1 MHTLPKILIFC
12 VSYFT
17 SPLLSSRSLLHWVFI
32 AIFFSFGFVQLFK
45 GSQRR
50 GEYAPVVVSANYL
63 ALSSS
68 LALFLYLT
76 DQWIFTFDIFK
87 VGICIGITFIASM
100 LVMTYALTVAGVAPV
115 MTSFRLSMLV
125 PVALSVWIWSE
136 PITPLQLIG
145 ITLAIVALVLMTH
158 NKSSQHPL
166 KGTKALAIIFV
177 IFLIQGI
184 GMTCMRWVH
193 YAGLDP
199 HRINVLMIIGATA
212 GTLGWIFVI
221 LRRQTFSA
229 KDVYVGMGIGLY
241 NAMALSVVLTA
252 LSVVPGTVYFPIVG
266 CSVVLLDN
274 LAAHFFW
281 KEYLTRPAIAG
292 VGLAIVAI
300 TMVM

>member
-1 MHTLPKILIFC
+1 M
-12 VSYFT
+12 
-17 SPLLSSRSLLHWVFI
+17 HWVFI

-63 ALSSS
+63 ALSTS
-68 LALFLYLT
+68 LALFLFFT
-76 DQWIFTFDIFK
+76 DQWTFTPDIFK
-87 VGICIGITFIASM
+87 VGICIGITFITAM
-100 LVMTYALTVAGVAPV
+100 LLMTYALTVAGVAPV

-136 PITPLQLIG
+136 PITPLQLTG
-145 ITLAIVALVLMTH
+145 ITLAIVALALMTH
-158 NKSSQHPL
+158 NKSSTHPL
-166 KGTKALAIIFV
+166 RGTKAFAMILLIFS
-177 IFLIQGI
+177 IQGI

-199 HRINVLMIIGATA
+199 YRLNVLMIIGATA

-221 LRRQTFSA
+221 IRRQTFRA
-229 KDVYVGMGIGLY
+229 KDIYVGMGIGLY
-241 NAMALSVVLTA
+241 NTLALSIVLTA

-274 LAAHFFW
+274 LSAHFFW

-292 VGLAIVAI
+292 VALAIVAI
-300 TMVM
+300 TLVM